1 MNSPITGDDV
11 LFALLEVK
19 TGRAEGVDGV
29 ISEVLSRGGEG
40 MRQAL
45 TRLFQKA
52 WETEQI
58 PDLWTKGIICPLLKD
73 GDKRNTQNYRGITV
87 LSCVGKVYAYILNR
101 RLIAKCEGQ
110 KVLVEEQ
117 CGFRPRR
124 GCPDQL
130 FTLVEVLKNRG
141 KNGTFCCFI
150 DVKKAFD
157 RVFRGGLWVR
167 LWAEGIKGKMSR
179 VLKNLM
185 RKVESCVRIN
195 GELSEWIK
203 LETGVRQGCVLSP
216 LLYALFINGLV
227 KKLRDSKLGVPNPPR
242 TLELGNTLFL
252 MLLVI
257 SIWELS

>member
-1 MNSPITGDDV
+1 M
-11 LFALLEVK
+11 
-19 TGRAEGVDGV
+19 DGV

-124 GCPDQL
+124 G
-130 FTLVEVLKNRG
+130 
-141 KNGTFCCFI
+141 
-150 DVKKAFD
+150 
-157 RVFRGGLWVR
+157 
-167 LWAEGIKGKMSR
+167 
-179 VLKNLM
+179 
-185 RKVESCVRIN
+185 
-195 GELSEWIK
+195 
-203 LETGVRQGCVLSP
+203 
-216 LLYALFINGLV
+216 
-227 KKLRDSKLGVPNPPR
+227 
-242 TLELGNTLFL
+242 
-252 MLLVI
+252 
-257 SIWELS
+257 